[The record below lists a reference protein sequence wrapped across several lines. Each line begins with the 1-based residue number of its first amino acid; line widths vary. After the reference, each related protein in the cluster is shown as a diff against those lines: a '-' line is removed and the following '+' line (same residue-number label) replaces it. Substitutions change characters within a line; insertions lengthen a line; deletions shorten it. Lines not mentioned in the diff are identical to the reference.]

1 MSQLLRF
8 RKSLQNSKFVTCD
21 RRPIIRRHKIFE
33 KFQAKFEID
42 RSESKKTEARTFPI
56 IFEDISNE

>member
-8 RKSLQNSKFVTCD
+8 RKSWQNPKFVTGD
-21 RRPIIRRHKIFE
+21 RRPIIHRHFE

-42 RSESKKTEARTFPI
+42 RSESKKTEARTFPYHMQNI
-56 IFEDISNE
+56 V